1 MREPKMPG
9 WTCPIINRLKSN
21 ITESLELTNGAE
33 EIESV
38 DILLGIIEDIR
49 HKLSDGG
56 DILEDI
62 RSANSKLRDCAEYW
76 QEKTKELEGSQ

>member
-9 WTCPIINRLKSN
+9 WTCPIIDQLKSS

-33 EIESV
+33 DM
-38 DILLGIIEDIR
+38 DIDDLRGIIEDIR

-62 RSANSKLRDCAEYW
+62 RTANSRLRDCAEYW
-76 QEKTKELEGSQ
+76 QEKAKELEG